1 MPEKRAQQLL
11 HRILAKIDLKTNP
24 EIISVILTHL
34 GMDQFKPEDEN
45 ISTFLTLIK
54 TEAIDVSALVHKLIA
69 IILDI
74 EPFANLLEQ
83 IEKDKLISEQEF
95 EKIVPVIRLQIN
107 LLCLFE
113 ALAATMANSRSFNED
128 VYKFILRQRHTPMPG
143 SPLGY
148 LFFNK
153 RKDASAF
160 KTIKV
165 ISVDPA
171 QTAGAFLRQLDGNKD
186 SEFVKN
192 EAKKFIKK
200 YGLSL
205 WNKKIIPKK
214 FDHEYYESVKN
225 VALNILEATA
235 EDAHQGAYANACSG
249 CGLIAD
255 MEHQDYSNRYVA
267 RKMVLPQGEE
277 IGRDFSHPLL
287 PQLKLNPRPKLVC
300 EFLIDKLWQD
310 LYTSWN
316 SYFVAKN
323 FDPVFLIMKLL
334 VPSVCGAEPL
344 HYLETRVFLLFLV
357 GNLFHNCRV
366 DSNPFFQTGFKLE
379 HQEQIFKL
387 WGEINKEYAE
397 KVLKEHGNKST
408 DTEELYRRIIGSSPF
423 LSVTNNLYH
432 FISDYE
438 HFSVLPEENHDLC
451 IIS

>member
-11 HRILAKIDLKTNP
+11 NRLFAKIDLKTNP
-24 EIISVILTHL
+24 ELISGILSNL
-34 GMDQFKPEDEN
+34 GMDQFEPEDEN
-45 ISTFLTLIK
+45 ISTFLKLIK
-54 TEAIDVSALVHKLIA
+54 TEAIDVSALVHKLIV

-83 IEKDKLISEQEF
+83 IEKDKLISEREF

-113 ALAATMANSRSFNED
+113 AFAATMANSRSFNED
-128 VYKFILRQRHTPMPG
+128 VYRFILRQRHTPMPG

-186 SEFVKN
+186 PQFVRK

-205 WNKKIIPKK
+205 WNKKINPKE

-255 MEHQDYSNRYVA
+255 MEHQAYSNRYVA

-277 IGRDFSHPLL
+277 ASPDFSHPLL

-334 VPSVCGAEPL
+334 VPSVCGAEPV

-366 DSNPFFQTGFKLE
+366 DSNLFFQTGFKLE
-379 HQEQIFKL
+379 HQEQIL
-387 WGEINKEYAE
+387 RIWGEINKEYAE
-397 KVLKEHGNKST
+397 KVLKEHGNKFINT
-408 DTEELYRRIIGSSPF
+408 DQLYRRIIGSSPF
-423 LSVTNNLYH
+423 MSVTNNLYH
-432 FISDYE
+432 FIKDYE
-438 HFSVLPEENHDLC
+438 HFSVLPEESEGLC